1 MGLKA
6 RPEDFLGKKIETR
19 QTHSKHPTETFQTQF
34 RHLPDK
40 HQKISQLGAEKIG
53 STKIWTKKEVL
64 GLKTFE
70 IENITENVKW
80 SINFGP
86 RKNWVNKNFVQ
97 KNWVNKDYGQKNR

>member
-1 MGLKA
+1 MKPSVA
-6 RPEDFLGKKIETR
+6 
-19 QTHSKHPTETFQTQF
+19 
-34 RHLPDK
+34 
-40 HQKISQLGAEKIG
+40 ISQLGAEKIG